1 MPGSTIK
8 HNIPGIIILIL
19 IAGCAKISA
28 PSGGP
33 RDRKPPV
40 LVKSVPAHGAKNFKG
55 DEVSITFNE
64 YIDLD
69 KITDKFMV
77 SPPMKKKPKVLKRGK
92 SIIVQFQEALHDS
105 TTYTLN
111 FQDAIRDLNEGN
123 ILDNYQFV
131 FSTGPIIDSLSVT
144 GNVYNALNLEAPEE
158 TLILLYNDLYD
169 SAVVKH
175 LPAYISRVRKN
186 GYFRIDNVRAGKYRL
201 YALKDADNSKNFNL
215 PDEQFAFLND
225 TIEVNS
231 LKDYLPVIKDTTKT
245 TTSSVKTKSSSVKTT
260 ASSVVNADTVVPE
273 GKYKLILF
281 QPPKSAHYLTSSS
294 RTMPYK
300 LAYTLSLPP
309 GLAGFSFSIPGT
321 LPDLYKIERNR
332 NNDSILVWLTDSAL
346 YARQQIGT
354 LVSYP
359 FTDTTGKIIQR
370 QDSIPM
376 RFLIP
381 RATRARVKKP
391 PFYVTSGLYIGSL
404 IPGQQI
410 LFQSQTP
417 LGAPDTS
424 KIRLY
429 EENGS
434 VRLKI
439 PFSFVQDTANSCKMI
454 MIAHLVQKKNYIFIA
469 DSGAFRNIYG
479 DVSDS
484 TGYKV
489 NVRNDDSFG
498 KLIFNIKNYEGPRII
513 QLLTREEKLVR
524 ETKMTKDGKVE
535 FPYLERGKYRL
546 RVIYDLNGDGKW
558 TTGDFNRGLQPEP
571 VSYYPQEIEVK
582 ENWEVKND
590 WDIGEQNIK
599 KLKSTTSKNQNRQ
612 QP

>member
-8 HNIPGIIILIL
+8 NNIPGIIILIL

-33 RDRKPPV
+33 RDREPPV
-40 LVKSVPAHGAKNFKG
+40 LVKSVPVNGAKNFKG

-69 KITDKFMV
+69 KITEKFMV
-77 SPPMKKKPKVLKRGK
+77 SPPMKKKPKVIKRGK
-92 SIIVQFQEALHDS
+92 SIIVQFEEAFHDS

-123 ILDNYQFV
+123 VLDNYQFV
-131 FSTGPIIDSLSVT
+131 FSTGPVIDSLSVT
-144 GNVYNALNLEAPEE
+144 GNVYNALNLDAPEE
-158 TLILLYNDLYD
+158 TLVLLYNELYD

-175 LPAYISRVRKN
+175 LPTYISRVRKN

-215 PDEQFAFLND
+215 PDEQFAFLKD
-225 TIEVNS
+225 TIEVS
-231 LKDYLPVIKDTTKT
+231 SQKDYLPVIKDTTKT
-245 TTSSVKTKSSSVKTT
+245 TVSSVKIKTTSVKTT
-260 ASSVVNADTVVPE
+260 TSLVVKTDTVVPE

-294 RTMPYK
+294 RSQSYK

-309 GLAGFSFSIPGT
+309 GSAGFGFSIPGT
-321 LPDLYKIERNR
+321 LPDLYKIERSK
-332 NNDSILVWLTDSAL
+332 NNDSILIWLTDSAL
-346 YARQQIGT
+346 YARQLIGT

-359 FTDTTGKIIQR
+359 FTDTTGKVIQR
-370 QDSIPM
+370 QDTIIM
-376 RFLIP
+376 RFLAPKTI
-381 RATRARVKKP
+381 RTRVKKP
-391 PFYVTSGLYIGSL
+391 PFHVTSGLYIGSL

-417 LGAPDTS
+417 LDIPDTS

-434 VRLKI
+434 GRAKI
-439 PFSFVQDTANSCKMI
+439 PFYFVMDTANSCKMI
-454 MIAHLVQKKNYIFIA
+454 MIARLVQKKNYLFIA

-489 NVRNDDSFG
+489 NVRNDNTFG
-498 KLIFNIKNYEGPRII
+498 KLILNINNYEGPRII
-513 QLLTREEKLVR
+513 QLLNKDEKLMR
-524 ETKMTKDGKVE
+524 QTRMTKDGKVE
-535 FPYLERGKYRL
+535 FPYVERGQYRL

-558 TTGDFNRGLQPEP
+558 TTGDFNLGLQPEP
-571 VSYYPQEIEVK
+571 VSYYPREIEVK
-582 ENWEVKND
+582 ENWDIKND
-590 WDIGEQNIK
+590 WDISRQNIK
-599 KLKSTTSKNQNRQ
+599 KLKSTASKNQNRQ
-612 QP
+612 

>member
-8 HNIPGIIILIL
+8 NNIPGIIILIL

-33 RDRKPPV
+33 RDREPPV
-40 LVKSVPAHGAKNFKG
+40 LVKSVPVNGAKNFKG

-69 KITDKFMV
+69 KITEKFMV
-77 SPPMKKKPKVLKRGK
+77 SPPMKKKPKVIKRGK
-92 SIIVQFQEALHDS
+92 SIIVQFEEAFHDS

-175 LPAYISRVRKN
+175 LPTYISRVRKN

-215 PDEQFAFLND
+215 PDEQFAFLKD
-225 TIEVNS
+225 TIEVS
-231 LKDYLPVIKDTTKT
+231 SQKDYLPVIKDTTKT
-245 TTSSVKTKSSSVKTT
+245 TVSSVKIKTTSVKTT
-260 ASSVVNADTVVPE
+260 ASSVVKTDTIVPE

-294 RTMPYK
+294 RSQSYK

-309 GLAGFSFSIPGT
+309 GSAGFGFSIPGT
-321 LPDLYKIERNR
+321 LPDLYKIERSR

-346 YARQQIGT
+346 YARQLIGT

-359 FTDTTGKIIQR
+359 FTDTTGKVIQR
-370 QDSIPM
+370 QDTIIM
-376 RFLIP
+376 RFLAPKTI
-381 RATRARVKKP
+381 RTRVKKP
-391 PFYVTSGLYIGSL
+391 PFHVTSSFYTGSL

-417 LGAPDTS
+417 LDIPDTS

-434 VRLKI
+434 DRAKI
-439 PFSFVQDTANSCKMI
+439 PFYFVMDTANSCKMI
-454 MIAHLVQKKNYIFIA
+454 MIARLVQKKNYLFIA

-489 NVRNDDSFG
+489 NVRNDNTFG
-498 KLIFNIKNYEGPRII
+498 KLILNINNYEGPRII
-513 QLLTREEKLVR
+513 QLLNKDEKLMR
-524 ETKMTKDGKVE
+524 QTRMTKDGKVE
-535 FPYLERGKYRL
+535 FPYVERGQYRL

-558 TTGDFNRGLQPEP
+558 TTGGFNLGLQPEP
-571 VSYYPQEIEVK
+571 VSYYPREIEVK
-582 ENWEVKND
+582 ENWDIKND
-590 WDIGEQNIK
+590 WDISRQNIK
-599 KLKSTTSKNQNRQ
+599 KLKSTASKNQNRQ
-612 QP
+612 